1 MSFKDGPG
9 TCDGCGK
16 ENIPLKKHGSALLCR
31 FCITDQEGIQ
41 KSKHHQKDIEEFKRF
56 IARSTGE

>member
-9 TCDGCGK
+9 ACDECGK
-16 ENIPLKKHGSALLCR
+16 SLPLKKYGSRLLCR